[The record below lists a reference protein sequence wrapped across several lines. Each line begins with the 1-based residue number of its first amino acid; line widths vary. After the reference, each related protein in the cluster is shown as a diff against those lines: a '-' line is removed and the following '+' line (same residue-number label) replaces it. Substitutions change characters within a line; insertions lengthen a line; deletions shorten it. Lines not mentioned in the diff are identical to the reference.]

1 MKASSERYFEAVG
14 RRKSS
19 VARVRIWPASGNKST
34 VSVNEKDVKDY
45 FSVKESVV
53 QIFNMVNRAE
63 LKDKLKVSVKVNGGG
78 MSSQVE
84 AILLGIARAIIVM
97 DAEMRK
103 TLKKEGHLR
112 RDPRIKERRKFGL
125 KKARKAPQ
133 WSKR

>member
-34 VSVNEKDVKDY
+34 VSVNEKDIKDY
-45 FSVKESVV
+45 FSVKESVAK
-53 QIFNMVNRAE
+53 IFDMVNRPE

-84 AILLGIARAIIVM
+84 AILLGMARAIIVM

-103 TLKKEGHLR
+103 TLKKEGHLK